1 MYIPLLHFWSGRGIL
16 KFKMVKNAGIFF
28 FALFLLASGSCK
40 FNPNLQGKGTESIQ
54 GIWEEDSVEYQNER
68 LQYSRHQFRFSCD
81 SVYLTIKTFAK
92 VNTYPDS
99 CFNNGSWT
107 EYAKGTYLSKGDT
120 LMLTTTFTKSNFKQK
135 ISGCYRNGQYLPAF
149 IIRKNTGDSLFLESL
164 KQHLNIKLSIIERTT
179 CIQKPLN

>member
-1 MYIPLLHFWSGRGIL
+1 
-16 KFKMVKNAGIFF
+16 MVKNDNIFF
-28 FALFLLASGSCK
+28 FVIFMITLGSCK

-54 GIWEEDSVEYQNER
+54 GIWEEDSVDFQKEK
-68 LQYSRHQFRFSCD
+68 LQYSTHQFRFSCD

-107 EYAKGTYLSKGDT
+107 EYAKGTYLTNGDT

-135 ISGCYRNGQYLPAF
+135 ISGCYRIGQYLPAYVM
-149 IIRKNTGDSLFLESL
+149 RKNTGDNLYLESL
-164 KQHLNIKLSIIERTT
+164 KQHSNIKLSLREKTV

>member
-1 MYIPLLHFWSGRGIL
+1 
-16 KFKMVKNAGIFF
+16 MVKNANIFF
-28 FALFLLASGSCK
+28 FVIFMITLGSCK

-54 GIWEEDSVEYQNER
+54 GIWEEDSVGFQKEK
-68 LQYSRHQFRFSCD
+68 LQYSTHQFRFSCD

-107 EYAKGTYLSKGDT
+107 EYAKGTYLTNGDT

-135 ISGCYRNGQYLPAF
+135 ISGCYRIGQYLPAYVM
-149 IIRKNTGDSLFLESL
+149 RKNTGDNLYLESL
-164 KQHLNIKLSIIERTT
+164 KQHSNIKLSLREKTV

>member
-1 MYIPLLHFWSGRGIL
+1 
-16 KFKMVKNAGIFF
+16 MVKNANIFF
-28 FALFLLASGSCK
+28 FVIFMITLGSCK

-54 GIWEEDSVEYQNER
+54 GIWEEDSVDFQKEK
-68 LQYSRHQFRFSCD
+68 LQYSTHQFRFSCD

-107 EYAKGTYLSKGDT
+107 EYAKGTYLTNGDT

-135 ISGCYRNGQYLPAF
+135 ISGCYRIGQYLPAYVM
-149 IIRKNTGDSLFLESL
+149 RKNTGDNLYLESL
-164 KQHLNIKLSIIERTT
+164 KQHSNIKLSLREKTV